1 MKRQVAAWVSGLMM
15 AASLQAADHG
25 AAVHHAPQKVAA
37 PIEPLVNLVEEAK
50 KYGADVKPAPS
61 HAKAADKKAGQGH
74 AVHWSYS
81 GETGPNHWG
90 DLDKKFILC
99 KIGRNQSPVDIRD
112 RHAVDARGLP
122 NLDVVYGIPQFAI
135 INNGHTVQVNYPV
148 GNSYIKLN
156 NHRYELLQFHFHTP
170 SEHQLRGFNYPMEMH
185 LVHRDGD
192 GNLAVIGILF
202 KEGAFN
208 AELQKIIEHLPK
220 EVGKVQRHKKVQL
233 DLRHFFPADIRFYKY
248 SGSLT
253 TPPCSEGVWW
263 MVFRQPIE
271 AAPEQLVAM
280 EKVLGANNRPVQPLH
295 ARTLIKSWFEPEAET
310 LGEPLFYY

>member
-1 MKRQVAAWVSGLMM
+1 MKRRVAAWMSGWFM
-15 AASLQAADHG
+15 AVTLHAADHG
-25 AAVHHAPQKVAA
+25 ASAHHEPKKSGE
-37 PIEPLVNLVEEAK
+37 PIAPLVNLVEEAK
-50 KYGADVKPAPS
+50 RYGVAEKPTHPS
-61 HAKAADKKAGQGH
+61 TNKVEHQAGDQAH
-74 AVHWSYS
+74 AVHWGYH
-81 GETGPNHWG
+81 GEAGPAHWG

-112 RHAVDARGLP
+112 RYAVDARGLP

-170 SEHQLRGFNYPMEMH
+170 SEHQLGGFNYPMEMH

-192 GNLAVIGILF
+192 GHLAVIGILF

-208 AELQKIIEHLPK
+208 PELQKVIQHLPK
-220 EVGKVQRHKKVQL
+220 EVGKVFRHKGVKL
-233 DLRHFFPADIRFYKY
+233 DLRHFFPADTRFYKY

-271 AAPEQLVAM
+271 AAPEQLAAM
-280 EKVLGANNRPVQPLH
+280 EKVLGANNRPVQPLY
-295 ARTLIKSWFEPEAET
+295 ARTLIKSWFEPEAP
-310 LGEPLFYY
+310 GEPLFYY

>member
-1 MKRQVAAWVSGLMM
+1 MKRQAAAWVSGLML
-15 AASLQAADHG
+15 AAGLQAADN
-25 AAVHHAPQKVAA
+25 APQKAVA

-50 KYGADVKPAPS
+50 KYGVDGKATPS
-61 HAKAADKKAGQGH
+61 PAKAKEEKKTAQAH
-74 AVHWSYS
+74 AVQWSYS
-81 GETGPNHWG
+81 GKTGPAHWG
-90 DLDKKFILC
+90 ELDEKFILC

-122 NLDVVYGIPQFAI
+122 SLDVVYGTPQFAI
-135 INNGHTVQVNYPV
+135 INTGHTVQVNYPV

-170 SEHQLRGFNYPMEMH
+170 SEHQLAGFNYPMEMH

-208 AELQKIIEHLPK
+208 PELQKVIDRLPK
-220 EVGKVQRHKKVQL
+220 TLGKVERHKQVQL
-233 DLRHFFPADIRFYKY
+233 DLRRFFPADTRFYKY

-253 TPPCSEGVWW
+253 TPPCTEGVWW

-271 AAPEQLVAM
+271 AAPEQLAAM
-280 EKVLGANNRPVQPLH
+280 EKILGANNRPVQPLY
-295 ARTLIKSWFEPEAET
+295 ARTLIKSWFDPPPEAVQ
-310 LGEPLFYY
+310 EPLFYY